1 MKIPNRVKIGY
12 KDYKVNKVEDNIIV
26 NDSTCYG
33 KIDFEKDSI
42 DVSTLYSE
50 EQQKCTFI
58 HECLHGIDDNVE
70 TDLTENQIRKIG
82 KGLYDF
88 IKSNP
93 NIFIDNE
100 TDKSGNDDITRTIWK
115 AGEEEATTET
125 IPVFKR
131 KQVLSKKDIPDVAR
145 ILSEILKREYNPH
158 TQLVIDSERFR
169 ITEDVFGAPF
179 NCKKISEIK

>member
-1 MKIPNRVKIGY
+1 MEIPNRIKIGY
-12 KDYKVNKVEDNIIV
+12 KDYKVNKVEGNVIV

-42 DVSTLYSE
+42 DISTLYSE

-58 HECLHGIDDNVE
+58 HECLHGIDDIIE
-70 TDLTENQIRKIG
+70 TDLTEEQTRRIG

-93 NIFIDNE
+93 NIFINHE
-100 TDKSGNDDITRTIWK
+100 TTKSGTEGVDVTRMRWW
-115 AGEEEATTET
+115 AGEEEATIET

-131 KQVLSKKDIPDVAR
+131 KQVLSKKDIPDIAR
-145 ILSEILKREYNPH
+145 FLCDILKREYNPH
-158 TQLVIDSERFR
+158 TQIIIDSESFR
-169 ITEDVFGAPF
+169 ITEDVYRALL
-179 NCKKISEIK
+179 K